1 MTCYKE
7 KIFNENWS
15 QKLAGF
21 WQDGKIDMAIETQD
35 SWVMVRVGDGATF
48 QLQVVKK
55 KGQ

>member
-7 KIFNENWS
+7 KILNENWS